1 MSASFLVYMLAAA
14 FLGPASAFVSAVVS
28 EAAATR
34 MMPTRRQAFLFN
46 LVGVGF
52 TALLAGTLL
61 RKLAP
66 AEHSVGSIWCSAG
79 WRSACSRGWLILAP
93 LYIAYDGYSET
104 WSPRTLVDYLPS
116 AAINVALTV
125 AGAAIFVEV
134 GLAGIAFALA
144 AALAFSYMAHLLN
157 DSPPARRAVRLAVV
171 GRPRRLCCARSTSA
185 TSAPPGTPR
194 PWPGSRAIWPRRS
207 E

>member
-1 MSASFLVYMLAAA
+1 MLGG
-14 FLGPASAFVSAVVS
+14 L
-28 EAAATR
+28 
-34 MMPTRRQAFLFN
+34 
-46 LVGVGF
+46 
-52 TALLAGTLL
+52 AL
-61 RKLAP
+61 
-66 AEHSVGSIWCSAG
+66 
-79 WRSACSRGWLILAP
+79 ACSLLTWLILAP
-93 LYIAYDGYSET
+93 LYTAYDGHSET
-104 WSPRTLVDYLPS
+104 WSPRTLSTYLPS

-144 AALAFSYMAHLLN
+144 AALAFSYMAHLL
-157 DSPPARRAVRLAVV
+157 DESPLSAPSNTSRSRGESSPA
-171 GRPRRLCCARSTSA
+171 CCARSTSA